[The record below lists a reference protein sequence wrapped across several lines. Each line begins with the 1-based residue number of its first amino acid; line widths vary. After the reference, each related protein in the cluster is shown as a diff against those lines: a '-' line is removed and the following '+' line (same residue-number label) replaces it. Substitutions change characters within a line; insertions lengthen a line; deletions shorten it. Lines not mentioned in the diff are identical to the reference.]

1 MATLTF
7 HGATRQVTGS
17 CYLLET
23 AHSRVLIECGL
34 FQGPPEVDH
43 LNERPFPFKPRDIH
57 AVVLSHAHLDH
68 SGLLPRL
75 KREGFDGKVY
85 ATTQALELLDI
96 MLKDA
101 AHIQEKDTEWENRR
115 RERAGDRPI
124 APLYTLQDAEDV
136 LTLGEPLVYGQKVR
150 ISQDI
155 EICLRDA
162 GHILGS
168 AIVEL
173 WVDDDG
179 RQKKIVFS
187 GDLGN
192 AATPLLRDPE
202 IVRSA
207 DVLLLESTYG
217 DRDHRPLPETLKEFA
232 DILAQAERDGGNVLI
247 PAFAIGRTQELIYH
261 LGEFYHAGKLP
272 QTKVFLDSPMAIAA
286 TEVHQ
291 RHMQVFSREA
301 RTAIRQNGGGNAKD
315 FLPPLHYVRSVEES
329 MSLNRITAG
338 AIIIAG
344 SGMCS
349 GGRIRHHLKWNLW
362 REAVHVVIVGFQ
374 AQGTPGRALV
384 DGAQRLRLL
393 GEDIVVRAHIHTL
406 GGFSAHAGQSDLVKW
421 AGHFQPHP
429 QLYLVHGELDKMQA
443 LQARIKAVHGWEAQ
457 IPVEGQVIK
466 L

>member
-23 AHSRVLIECGL
+23 THSRVLIECGL
-34 FQGPPEVDH
+34 FQGPPEVDR
-43 LNERPFPFKPRDIH
+43 LNERPFPFKPHDIQ

-115 RERAGDRPI
+115 RERSGKELI

-136 LTLGEPLVYGQKVR
+136 LTLGEPLVYGQKTR
-150 ISQDI
+150 ITQDI

-173 WVDDDG
+173 WVDANG
-179 RQKKIVFS
+179 GQKKIVFS

-232 DILAQAERDGGNVLI
+232 DILAQAEHDGGNVLI
-247 PAFAIGRTQELIYH
+247 PAFAIGRTQELLYH

-272 QTKVFLDSPMAIAA
+272 QTKVYLDSPMAIAA

-291 RHMQVFSREA
+291 RHMQVFNREA
-301 RTAIRQNGGGNAKD
+301 RTTIRQSGGNAKE
-315 FLPPLHYVRSVEES
+315 FLPPLHFVRSVEES
-329 MSLNRITAG
+329 MSLNRITGG

-362 REAVHVVIVGFQ
+362 RAAVHVVIVGFQ

-384 DGAQRLRLL
+384 DGVQRLRLL
-393 GEDIVVRAHIHTL
+393 GEDLVVRAHIHTL

-457 IPVEGQVIK
+457 IPSEGQMIQI
-466 L
+466 

>member
-34 FQGPPEVDH
+34 FQGPPEVDR
-43 LNERPFPFKPRDIH
+43 LNERPFPFTPGDIQ

-75 KREGFDGKVY
+75 QREGFSGKVY

-101 AHIQEKDTEWENRR
+101 AHIQEKDAEWENRR
-115 RERAGDRPI
+115 RERAGKELI
-124 APLYTLQDAEDV
+124 APLYTLPDAEAV
-136 LTLGEPLVYGQKVR
+136 LELGEPLVYGQKIR
-150 ISQDI
+150 IANDI

-173 WVDDDG
+173 WVDADG

-217 DRDHRPLPETLKEFA
+217 DRDHRPLAETLKEFA
-232 DILAQAERDGGNVLI
+232 AILAQAQHDGGNVLI

-261 LGEFYHAGKLP
+261 LGEFYHAGQLP

-291 RHMQVFSREA
+291 RHLQVFSQEA
-301 RTAIRQNGGGNAKD
+301 RAAIRKNGGNAKE
-315 FLPPLHYVRSVEES
+315 FLPPLHFVRSVEES

-362 REAVHVVIVGFQ
+362 RKAAHVVIVGFQ

-384 DGAQRLRLL
+384 DGAERLRLL

-466 L
+466 F